1 MRLAV
6 LPLAL
11 FLVAATPAV
20 AQVVINGSRQASAS
34 QRERGV
40 PMANNNRAGADLRQ
54 IDRDARQAR
63 RNGEITR
70 REERAI
76 HRQAARIASLGST
89 YAANGLTDAEIAVLE
104 TQALA
109 LRSVTQA
116 PVRRGH

>member
-6 LPLAL
+6 LPLA
-11 FLVAATPAV
+11 FALVAGTPA
-20 AQVVINGSRQASAS
+20 AGQIVINGSHQASAS

-40 PMANNNRAGADLRQ
+40 PMASNRAGGELRQ
-54 IDRDARQAR
+54 IDRDARRAR

-76 HRQAARIASLGST
+76 QRQVARIASLGNT

-116 PVRRGH
+116 PVRRGR